1 MLHGAVTHTALSYC
15 HDFTDLLCLYCYRF
29 SINIVYV
36 YNEAGEC
43 NGSQQLPTV
52 RLSTR
57 LGGVNATVVPVT
69 KYTRWVPVSGQY
81 ARCLEYR
88 YVSLYVIS

>member
-1 MLHGAVTHTALSYC
+1 MVVRLLASILS
-15 HDFTDLLCLYCYRF
+15 HDFTECVLYYYRF
-29 SINIVYV
+29 SINIV

-52 RLSTR
+52 RLSAR
-57 LGGVNATVVPVT
+57 LGSVNATVPVKT
-69 KYTRWVPVSGQY
+69 TYTRWVPVSGQY
-81 ARCLEYR
+81 ARCLHR